1 LLEHGGQVLSD
12 MMVPHHEQR
21 GPCFSSYALRPLFI
35 AEKRGNQQ
43 QSDAVETFLKNRRN
57 KSSPLLSITKK
68 GYTLCL
74 WLKGKHAS
82 SYLCRTSAV
91 IWPCGSIG
99 SAGQTNR

>member
-43 QSDAVETFLKNRRN
+43 QSDAAETFFEK
-57 KSSPLLSITKK
+57 P
-68 GYTLCL
+68 
-74 WLKGKHAS
+74 
-82 SYLCRTSAV
+82 
-91 IWPCGSIG
+91 P
-99 SAGQTNR
+99 

>member
-43 QSDAVETFLKNRRN
+43 QSDAVETFFEK
-57 KSSPLLSITKK
+57 P
-68 GYTLCL
+68 
-74 WLKGKHAS
+74 
-82 SYLCRTSAV
+82 
-91 IWPCGSIG
+91 P
-99 SAGQTNR
+99 